1 MPSVM
6 TTKAETLF
14 PRIFKPVNT
23 RLVGGAPLL
32 TRRRKEPMKHIRMLL
47 PSFHSSLLTLLTIA
61 GRWLS
66 LLGNDEIETEP
77 DAANGGAE
85 GARESLDQQRQ
96 DDSCKAKNVCRLRGI
111 KERQRGSL

>member
-1 MPSVM
+1 M

-77 DAANGGAE
+77 DAANGGR
-85 GARESLDQQRQ
+85 G
-96 DDSCKAKNVCRLRGI
+96 SCKAKNVCRLRGI